1 MRYKYLFL
9 PILITQINS
18 ENYAKDLLHLCAPN
32 VAFDTMSAII
42 AVESSGNQNAIAV
55 VNGAR
60 QPKQPKNSAQALK
73 IINYLNSANANFSVG
88 LAQIN
93 KTNFTKFKVSAE
105 SLLDPCLNLKIA
117 EKILQDCYVRTGDID
132 KTLSCYYSG
141 NPYRGFKKDFRNT
154 SYIERIYA
162 KSSAIKV
169 PSLKKQKSYRT
180 VELVEKV
187 KLNEE
192 ELATNEK
199 KLVTKDS
206 IHEKDD
212 YGEYA
217 F

>member
-162 KSSAIKV
+162 HSSAVKV
-169 PSLKKQKSYRT
+169 PSLIFYI
-180 VELVEKV
+180 
-187 KLNEE
+187 
-192 ELATNEK
+192 TNIK
-199 KLVTKDS
+199 FIIIL
-206 IHEKDD
+206 
-212 YGEYA
+212 
-217 F
+217 

>member
-9 PILITQINS
+9 PIIITQINS

-55 VNGAR
+55 VSGAR

-162 KSSAIKV
+162 HSSAVKV

-180 VELVEKV
+180 VVVEKV

-199 KLVTKDS
+199 KLVTS
-206 IHEKDD
+206 IHKDD